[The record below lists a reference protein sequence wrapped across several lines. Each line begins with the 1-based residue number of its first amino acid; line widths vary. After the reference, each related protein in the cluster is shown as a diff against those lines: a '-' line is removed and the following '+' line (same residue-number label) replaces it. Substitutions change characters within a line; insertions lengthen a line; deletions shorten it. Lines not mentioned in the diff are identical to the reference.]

1 MPASGRTWKNPR
13 TGAWLTWLPDGQDAV
28 LERVMKPHTG
38 KADAH
43 VHLDYVESFEILDGT
58 ATIEIDG
65 RPATAGPGERVEIP
79 RGTGHRNPYN
89 ATGSDL
95 RLRHRASPGGR
106 FVEAFV
112 SSLGHHMEN
121 DSVNEQ
127 GEFSDLQLFVVLHD
141 TRAQS
146 FRTGIPVALQKPVI
160 ALGAWIGRL
169 RGLRPNYD

>member
-1 MPASGRTWKNPR
+1 MPASGRSWTNPL
-13 TGAWLTWLPDGQDAV
+13 TGAWVTWLPDGEDAV

-43 VHLDYVESFEILDGT
+43 VHLDYVESFAIIAGT

-65 RPATAGPGERVEIP
+65 RVVTAGPGETVELP
-79 RGTGHRNPYN
+79 VGTGHRNPYN
-89 ATGSDL
+89 AGDSDL
-95 RLRHRASPGGR
+95 RLRHRASPGGS

-112 SSLGHHMEN
+112 SALGHHMEN
-121 DSVNEQ
+121 GSVNKQ
-127 GEFSDLQLFVVLHD
+127 GEFSNLQLFVVLHG

-160 ALGAWIGRL
+160 ALGAVVGRL
-169 RGLRPNYD
+169 RGLRPSYD